1 MLRRIYM
8 QPIQNQMKDFLT
20 GTNGDRKLSKE
31 AELTTEMSISAQGA
45 DEYTRKIKNIG
56 GNN

>member
-1 MLRRIYM
+1 M
-8 QPIQNQMKDFLT
+8 QAPTNTNKDFLA
-20 GTNGDRKLSKE
+20 GTNGDSKLSKT
-31 AELTTEMSISAQGA
+31 AELTPEMTISAQGA

>member
-1 MLRRIYM
+1 M
-8 QPIQNQMKDFLT
+8 QAPTNAMKDFLA
-20 GTNGDRKLSKE
+20 GTNGDSKLSKTS
-31 AELTTEMSISAQGA
+31 ELTPEMGIRAQGA

>member
-1 MLRRIYM
+1 M
-8 QPIQNQMKDFLT
+8 QAPTNQNKDFLA
-20 GTNGDRKLSKE
+20 GTHGDAKLSKQ
-31 AELTTEMSISAQGA
+31 AELTTDMSIRSQGA

>member
-1 MLRRIYM
+1 M
-8 QPIQNQMKDFLT
+8 QAPTNPNKDFLT
-20 GTNGDRKLSKE
+20 GTNGDSKLSKTL
-31 AELTTEMSISAQGA
+31 ELTPDMSISAQSA

>member
-1 MLRRIYM
+1 M
-8 QPIQNQMKDFLT
+8 QAPTNPNKDFLT
-20 GTNGDRKLSKE
+20 ATNGDTKLSKT
-31 AELTTEMSISAQGA
+31 AELTPDMSINAQSA

>member
-1 MLRRIYM
+1 M
-8 QPIQNQMKDFLT
+8 QAPTNKMKEFLT
-20 GTNGDRKLSKE
+20 GTNGDAKLSKT
-31 AELTTEMSISAQGA
+31 AELTPDMSISAQSA

>member
-1 MLRRIYM
+1 M
-8 QPIQNQMKDFLT
+8 QAPKNNMKEFLT
-20 GTNGDRKLSKE
+20 GTNGDSKLSKT
-31 AELTTEMSISAQGA
+31 AELTPDMSISAQSA

>member
-1 MLRRIYM
+1 M
-8 QPIQNQMKDFLT
+8 QAPTNQIKDFLT
-20 GTNGDRKLSKE
+20 GTNGDSKLSKQ
-31 AELTTEMSISAQGA
+31 AELTPEMSISAQGA

>member
-1 MLRRIYM
+1 M
-8 QPIQNQMKDFLT
+8 QAPTNNMKEFLT
-20 GTNGDRKLSKE
+20 GTNGESKLSKQ
-31 AELTTEMSISAQGA
+31 AELTTDMSISAQGA

>member
-1 MLRRIYM
+1 M
-8 QPIQNQMKDFLT
+8 QAPTNPIKDFLA
-20 GTNGDRKLSKE
+20 GTNGDSKLSKT
-31 AELTTEMSISAQGA
+31 AELTPEMTISAQSA

>member
-1 MLRRIYM
+1 M
-8 QPIQNQMKDFLT
+8 QAPTNNMKDFLS
-20 GTNGDRKLSKE
+20 GTNGDSKLTKQ
-31 AELTTEMSISAQGA
+31 AELTPDMSISAQGA

>member
-1 MLRRIYM
+1 M
-8 QPIQNQMKDFLT
+8 QPIQNEMKDFLT

-31 AELTTEMSISAQGA
+31 AELTPEMSISGQGA

>member
-1 MLRRIYM
+1 M
-8 QPIQNQMKDFLT
+8 QAPTNSMKEFLS
-20 GTNGDRKLSKE
+20 GTNGDAKLSKSS
-31 AELTTEMSISAQGA
+31 ELTPEMSISAQGA

>member
-1 MLRRIYM
+1 M
-8 QPIQNQMKDFLT
+8 QAPTNAMKEFLT
-20 GTNGDRKLSKE
+20 VTNGDAKLSKQ
-31 AELTTEMSISAQGA
+31 AELTPDMSISAQGA

>member
-1 MLRRIYM
+1 M
-8 QPIQNQMKDFLT
+8 QAPTNSMKDFLG
-20 GTNGDRKLSKE
+20 GTNGDAKLSKTS
-31 AELTTEMSISAQGA
+31 ELTPEMSISAQGA

>member
-1 MLRRIYM
+1 M
-8 QPIQNQMKDFLT
+8 QAPSNAMKDFLT
-20 GTNGDRKLSKE
+20 GTNGDTKLSKQ
-31 AELTTEMSISAQGA
+31 AELTPDMTISAQGA

>member
-1 MLRRIYM
+1 M
-8 QPIQNQMKDFLT
+8 QAPANNMKDFLT
-20 GTNGDRKLSKE
+20 GTNGDSKLSKTS
-31 AELTTEMSISAQGA
+31 ELTPDMSINAQSA